1 MTDLA
6 RGARDEEQMKE
17 RTIRVEVVRDGGEDP
32 WAKAYGPTWYVAVFT
47 QTGSVILD
55 ITTPEGGVF
64 LQHEVADILRRGP
77 EVAELYGAQLD
88 AAELAAAIEACRL
101 ALAEHALAELHR
113 HEAAQTQEA
122 V

>member
-1 MTDLA
+1 
-6 RGARDEEQMKE
+6 MKE

-32 WAKAYGPTWYVAVFT
+32 WAKAYDPTWYVAVFRP
-47 QTGSVILD
+47 TGGSIILD
-55 ITTPEGGVF
+55 ITTPEGGLF

-77 EVAELYGAQLD
+77 EVAELYGVQLD

-101 ALAEHALAELHR
+101 ALAEYALAELHR
-113 HEAAQTQEA
+113 HEAAQTTEA